1 MSINHISFFITD
13 DKVSTLCRHQDPV
26 VIYFYTSIY
35 NSINSITKGLFR
47 SAKVILLL

>member
-35 NSINSITKGLFR
+35 NSITKGLFR
-47 SAKVILLL
+47 TAKVILLL